1 MSTLV
6 DKLTAPEVRPKVVS
20 ACVDLVDREVDGKSG
35 LSGIAIK
42 TGYKV
47 VKALKPGFVTSV
59 VDTLLPEFAEALAP
73 IHAREGNAGPDAFVG
88 YLEGHTEEVA
98 DALLQVT
105 DNRAGKAK
113 NATVKKTY
121 ERLRPSAKQNVI
133 AAVPNLAATLR
144 PFL

>member
-20 ACVDLVDREVDGKSG
+20 ACVDLVDREVDGKGG
-35 LSGIAIK
+35 LSGMAIK
-42 TGYKV
+42 AGYKV

-73 IHAREGNAGPDAFVG
+73 IHAREATAGPDSFVR
-88 YLEGHTEEVA
+88 YVEGHGEEVA

-105 DNRAGKAK
+105 DARAGKAK

>member
-20 ACVDLVDREVDGKSG
+20 ACVDLVDREVDGKGG
-35 LSGIAIK
+35 LSGMAIK
-42 TGYKV
+42 AGYKV

-73 IHAREGNAGPDAFVG
+73 IHARESTAGADSFVR
-88 YLEGHTEEVA
+88 YVEGHTEEVA

-105 DNRAGKAK
+105 DARAGKAK

>member
-20 ACVDLVDREVDGKSG
+20 ACVDLVDREVDSKSG

-59 VDTLLPEFAEALAP
+59 VDTLLPEFAEALTP
-73 IHAREGNAGPDAFVG
+73 IHDREGTAGADAFVG

-105 DNRAGKAK
+105 DNRAGRAK

>member
-35 LSGIAIK
+35 LSGMAIK
-42 TGYKV
+42 AGYKV

-59 VDTLLPEFAEALAP
+59 VDTLLPEFAQALMP
-73 IHAREGNAGPDAFVG
+73 IHERESAGGADSFVR
-88 YLEGHTEEVA
+88 YVEGHTEEVA

-105 DNRAGKAK
+105 DARAGKAK